1 MLGTNPYRV
10 IRAYGFYCVGDIIYP
25 TGVLREILV
34 NRGHIEPAE
43 ICRNVLV
50 SEVPPPLTSV
60 ATGRPQCSTEDP
72 PPIRRGRGRPRK
84 ARA

>member
-25 TGVLREILV
+25 TGVLRETLV
-34 NRGHIEPAE
+34 NRGYIELA
-43 ICRNVLV
+43 
-50 SEVPPPLTSV
+50 EVPALSTCV
-60 ATGRPQCSTEDP
+60 LAARPQCSTEDP

-84 ARA
+84 AQA